1 MQRLEPRMSIVSRV
15 LRRPSVN
22 HWYSVPVK
30 TILFNTWL
38 MLYVFSCITYSY
50 IVLCLVG
57 VDLNH
62 APAFLLRHVTGISAK
77 LADKIVEKRQSLKC
91 GFLSRND
98 LLDIK
103 GLGKKTFEQCAG
115 FVKIIPDKSNGEK

>member
-1 MQRLEPRMSIVSRV
+1 M
-15 LRRPSVN
+15 
-22 HWYSVPVK
+22 YSVALR
-30 TILFNTWL
+30 IHNFF
-38 MLYVFSCITYSY
+38 VFCF
-50 IVLCLVG
+50 LG

-77 LADKIVEKRQSLKC
+77 LAEKIVEKRQSLKC
-91 GFLSRND
+91 GFSSRND
-98 LLDIK
+98 LLEIK